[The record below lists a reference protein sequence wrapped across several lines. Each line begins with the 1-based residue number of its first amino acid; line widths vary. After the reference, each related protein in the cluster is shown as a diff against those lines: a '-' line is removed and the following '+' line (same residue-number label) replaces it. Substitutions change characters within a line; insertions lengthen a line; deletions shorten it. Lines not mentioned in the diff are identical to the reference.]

1 MFNRRKQRFGHPLV
15 HAALNTARRPKDL
28 VRRLCEVP
36 ERRPGSTLAAIGLV
50 FALAYGASLILFPK
64 PDGRVVVGDA
74 VHYYVYLRS
83 VVFDGD
89 LQFHNDYV
97 RLYGLTG
104 PGPGVAWMYEPLP
117 TGYIR
122 NVMPVGPAITWAPLY
137 LIATGV
143 VALLRGCGLDYPL
156 DGFGRVFQASA
167 GFSGIA
173 AAAIGAWFAFRA
185 AAALFGVRAGIW
197 ATLAIWLGSSA
208 LYYSLVSPTYS
219 HASSMFANGA
229 VVLMWM
235 LTRDRGD
242 VGRYAMLGALIGFAA
257 LVRWQEATL
266 LALPLIDALR
276 MAWREPGDRGP
287 RIRRATMR
295 VIVAGLAA
303 LVVFS
308 PQMIVWNILY
318 GHPFLIPQGGQFMR
332 WHDAAL
338 MAVLFSDW
346 HGLFT
351 WTPVVAL
358 SIVGLVPLWRRDAH
372 VATGVIVLLAIA
384 WFTNAAVADW
394 WAGEAFGSRRFVSST
409 PLFVLG
415 LAALFARSQGRPV
428 VRTGVVT
435 VVVVLNLLL
444 LLQYQMFL
452 KGWRDIAPYPRGAYG
467 LGVARFVVPFQVLG
481 RWMGR

>member
-1 MFNRRKQRFGHPLV
+1 MFKRLEQNVTDKHSK
-15 HAALNTARRPKDL
+15 TWI
-28 VRRLCEVP
+28 RRLREAP
-36 ERRPGSTLAAIGLV
+36 ERHPGRTIVAIGLV
-50 FALAYGASLILFPK
+50 FALAYGASLVLLPK
-64 PDGRVVVGDA
+64 ADGRIVVGDA

-89 LQFHNDYV
+89 LQFHNEYV
-97 RLYGLTG
+97 RLYGLTER
-104 PGPGVAWMYEPLP
+104 GPGVAWVYDPLP

-137 LIATGV
+137 LIATGA
-143 VALLRGCGLDYPL
+143 VALLRWCGVEYPL
-156 DGFGRVFQASA
+156 DGFGRIFQASA

-173 AAAIGAWFAFRA
+173 AATVGAWFAFRA
-185 AAALFGVRAGIW
+185 AAALFGARVAIW
-197 ATLAIWLGSSA
+197 ATLAIWMGSSA

-235 LTRDRGD
+235 LTRDRRD
-242 VGRYAMLGALIGFAA
+242 LGRYATLGALIGFAA

-266 LALPLIDALR
+266 LALPAIDALR
-276 MAWREPGDRGP
+276 VARREPGEVGF
-287 RIRRATMR
+287 RIRRATTR
-295 VIVAGLAA
+295 VMVAASAA

-308 PQMIVWNILY
+308 PQMIVWKILY
-318 GHPFLIPQGGQFMR
+318 GQAFLVPQGGQFMR

-358 SIVGLVPLWRRDAH
+358 AVAGLVPLWRRDAH
-372 VATGVIVLLAIA
+372 VATGVVVLLAVA

-394 WAGEAFGSRRFVSST
+394 WAGEAFGSRRFVSAT
-409 PLFVLG
+409 PLFVVS
-415 LAALFARSQGRPV
+415 LAALLARWQDRPLIRV
-428 VRTGVVT
+428 GVVA
-435 VVVVLNLLL
+435 VVVALNLLL
-444 LLQYQMFL
+444 LFQYQLFL

-467 LGVARFVVPFQVLG
+467 LGVARFVVPFHALG
-481 RWMGR
+481 RWLGK